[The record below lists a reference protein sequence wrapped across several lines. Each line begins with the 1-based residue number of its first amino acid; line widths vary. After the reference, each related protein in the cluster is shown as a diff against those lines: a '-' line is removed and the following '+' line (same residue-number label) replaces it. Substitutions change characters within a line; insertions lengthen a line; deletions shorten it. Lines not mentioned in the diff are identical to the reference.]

1 MRGLQLGLID
11 AGSSTRSLSVLL
23 LAVETN
29 HRPQTAQE
37 IAEGV
42 SAGIVST
49 RFHAPRILAM
59 ATIRGRCLFCS
70 KLPIVQLLFEGA
82 V

>member
-11 AGSSTRSLSVLL
+11 AGSSTGSLSVLPS
-23 LAVETN
+23 AVETN

-42 SAGIVST
+42 STGIVST
-49 RFHAPRILAM
+49 RFHALRILAM
-59 ATIRGRCLFCS
+59 ATIRGWCLFCS
-70 KLPIVQLLFEGA
+70 ELPIVWLLFEGA

>member
-1 MRGLQLGLID
+1 MLIVVR
-11 AGSSTRSLSVLL
+11 AVSLS
-23 LAVETN
+23 AVETN
-29 HRPQTAQE
+29 HRPRIAQE

-49 RFHAPRILAM
+49 RFHALRILAM
-59 ATIRGRCLFCS
+59 ATIRGQCLFCS
-70 KLPIVQLLFEGA
+70 ELPIVRPLFEGA